1 MNIFLE
7 QNTVIFDIEV
17 GIVDPIDIYI
27 SLHSYIKNPEISLW
41 RVELKSKNS
50 QVIRNIKSITRLKYV
65 EFKLWWYD
73 IENREGSGFDSHYD
87 SVVDGNTTII
97 IKLHNSNNKYPI
109 YPWSEKII
117 KNLFYY

>member
-65 EFKLWWYD
+65 EFKLW
-73 IENREGSGFDSHYD
+73 
-87 SVVDGNTTII
+87 
-97 IKLHNSNNKYPI
+97 
-109 YPWSEKII
+109 
-117 KNLFYY
+117 